1 MENKK
6 TVDQREYRRK
16 HPEKAMQGQKNY
28 LATAYKR
35 LMGGVEV

>member
-6 TVDQREYRRK
+6 TVDQKEYRRK
-16 HPEKAMQGQKNY
+16 HPKKAKHWQKNY
-28 LATAYKR
+28 LATTYKR